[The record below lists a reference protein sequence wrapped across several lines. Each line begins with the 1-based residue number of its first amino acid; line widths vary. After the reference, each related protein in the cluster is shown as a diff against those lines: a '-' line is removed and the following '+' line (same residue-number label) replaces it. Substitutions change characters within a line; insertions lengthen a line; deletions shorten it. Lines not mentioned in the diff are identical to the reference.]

1 MKTTMTRE
9 QVIDAVKASAMAVAG
24 IAVFY
29 ILICITA

>member
-9 QVIDAVKASAMAVAG
+9 QIIDAVKAGAMAVAG

-29 ILICITA
+29 FLIVLFA